1 MSRWP
6 VIKLGDVLRLD
17 LIKEVIDPSKSY
29 EMLGVLSF
37 GKGLFKRDTI
47 ESGNRGLKSSGT
59 EMYAKEN
66 HWRDSPKTLPETVS

>member
-37 GKGLFKRDTI
+37 G
-47 ESGNRGLKSSGT
+47 
-59 EMYAKEN
+59 
-66 HWRDSPKTLPETVS
+66 